1 MTADAERKMQFLYA
15 LRSKGVT
22 NSAVMTAM
30 ERIDR
35 GDFIRGVFA
44 ERAYED
50 VPLPISCGQTISRF
64 KNQRGYVINLNLFMS
79 PLSAL
84 CLFELFYVRLLL
96 VDFNTTMS
104 CSRVRK
110 DCVNSGNVGSCHA
123 FKDPSATERVGN
135 IV

>member
-50 VPLPISCGQTISRF
+50 VPLPISCGQTISQPSVVGFMTQALMVTPRD
-64 KNQRGYVINLNLFMS
+64 KVLEVGTGSGYQAAI
-79 PLSAL
+79 LSQLARRV
-84 CLFELFYVRLLL
+84 YT
-96 VDFNTTMS
+96 VD
-104 CSRVRK
+104 
-110 DCVNSGNVGSCHA
+110 
-123 FKDPSATERVGN
+123 
-135 IV
+135 

>member
-35 GDFIRGVFA
+35 ADFIRGVFA

-50 VPLPISCGQTISRF
+50 SVRLVPPYATA
-64 KNQRGYVINLNLFMS
+64 S
-79 PLSAL
+79 PLTDHHEV
-84 CLFELFYVRLLL
+84 FR
-96 VDFNTTMS
+96 
-104 CSRVRK
+104 
-110 DCVNSGNVGSCHA
+110 
-123 FKDPSATERVGN
+123 
-135 IV
+135 